1 MTDERRELD
10 DTDLEWYGLAE
21 EDIEKI
27 KNEKDE
33 IGEVDS
39 KELLLASEITE
50 MFYLRFWVELNLDEI
65 IVLIRKNWLLEKWFN
80 KNNYENEK
88 IYC

>member
-1 MTDERRELD
+1 MTHKRKELD

-21 EDIEKI
+21 DDIEKI

-33 IGEVDS
+33 IGEVGS

-50 MFYLRFWVELNLDEI
+50 MFYLRF
-65 IVLIRKNWLLEKWFN
+65 
-80 KNNYENEK
+80 
-88 IYC
+88 